1 MSTSTKFN
9 PAQAGLSPGLRL
21 LVLEDDDFQRRM
33 LAIQLR
39 QLGVAEVR
47 EAFSGREALA
57 LLPEIGEVDIIITD
71 LDMPGMDGMEL
82 IRRLGESACTA
93 SVIIS
98 SALDSP
104 LVESV
109 RTMTTSYGIDLLGVL
124 EKPPERGE
132 ILRLIGA
139 YEPGQNNNRPLASPA
154 AEQYSLAEL
163 NTALEADQF
172 EPFFQPKVALAT
184 GRLCGFEALARWR
197 HPDRGMLSP
206 HAFID
211 VMESGGLIDKLTEV
225 MLDKASREC
234 VAWHRA
240 GLDIRVSVN
249 LSPSSLA
256 DVNLASHLIKRVR
269 LQGLEPGHII
279 LEITETTVME
289 HVGAAL
295 ENLARL
301 RMHGFNL
308 SIDDYGTGYSS
319 LQQLNRIV
327 ASELKIDQS
336 FVTQAAHQKSS
347 RIMLQSSLELAS
359 KLKMTAIAEGVETR
373 QDWQLLRTYGCD
385 QAQGY
390 FIGKPMAADAVAD
403 WVREWDTRCS
413 DSDLL

>member
-1 MSTSTKFN
+1 MTISTDFN
-9 PAQAGLSPGLRL
+9 QAQSRLSPELCL
-21 LVLEDDDFQRRM
+21 LVVEDDDFQRRM

-39 QLGVAEVR
+39 QLGAAEVN
-47 EAFSGREALA
+47 EAFSGREALE
-57 LLPEIGEVDIIITD
+57 LLSEIGEVDIIITD
-71 LDMPGMDGMEL
+71 LDMPEMDGMEF
-82 IRRLGESACTA
+82 IRRLGEMACTA

-98 SALDSP
+98 SALDGP

-109 RTMTTSYGIDLLGVL
+109 RTMTTTYGIDLLGVL
-124 EKPPERGE
+124 EKPPEAQE
-132 ILRLIGA
+132 ILHIIGT
-139 YEPGQNNNRPLASPA
+139 YKPGQSNNRPLSSPA
-154 AEQYSLAEL
+154 SEPYSPVQL

-172 EPFFQPKVALAT
+172 EPFFQPKVELAT

-197 HPDRGMLSP
+197 HPDRGVLSP
-206 HAFID
+206 YAFID
-211 VMESGGLIDKLTEV
+211 IMESGGLIDKLTEV

-240 GLDIRVSVN
+240 GLDIMVSVN

-256 DVNLASHLIKRVR
+256 DVSLASHLINRVR
-269 LQGLEPGHII
+269 LQGLEPRHMI
-279 LEITETTVME
+279 LEITETSVMD
-289 HVGAAL
+289 HVGAVL

-336 FVTQAAHQKSS
+336 FVTQAAYQESS
-347 RIMLQSSLELAS
+347 RIMLQSSLELAR
-359 KLKMTAIAEGVETR
+359 KLKLTAIAEGVETR
-373 QDWQLLRTYGCD
+373 QDWRLLRTYGCD

-390 FIGKPMAADAVAD
+390 FIGKPMAADAVVS
-403 WVREWDTRCS
+403 WVREWDDRCRQS
-413 DSDLL
+413 DF

>member
-1 MSTSTKFN
+1 MTTSTNFD
-9 PAQAGLSPGLRL
+9 PHASIPPELRL
-21 LVLEDDDFQRRM
+21 LVVEDDDFQRRM

-39 QLGVAEVR
+39 HLGAVDVN

-57 LLPEIGEVDIIITD
+57 LLSDIGEVDIIITD

-98 SALDSP
+98 SALDAP

-109 RTMTTSYGIDLLGVL
+109 RTMTTTYGIDLLGVL
-124 EKPPERGE
+124 EKPPETQE

-139 YEPGQNNNRPLASPA
+139 YKPGQNNSRPFAAPA
-154 AEQYSLAEL
+154 AEQYSPAEL

-172 EPFFQPKVALAT
+172 EPFFQPKVELAT
-184 GRLCGFEALARWR
+184 GRLCGFEGLARWR
-197 HPDRGMLSP
+197 HPDRGVLSP

-211 VMESGGLIDKLTEV
+211 IMESDGLIDKLTEV

-256 DVNLASHLIKRVR
+256 DVNLASHLINRVR
-269 LQGLEPGHII
+269 LQGLDPGHMI
-279 LEITETTVME
+279 LEITETAVME

-336 FVTQAAHQKSS
+336 FVTQAGYRKSR
-347 RIMLQSSLELAS
+347 RIMLQSCLDLAS
-359 KLKMTAIAEGVETR
+359 KLKLTAIAEGVETR
-373 QDWQLLRTYGCD
+373 QDWRLLSAYGCD

-403 WVREWDTRCS
+403 WVREWDTRCG